1 MCDKAVDD
9 CLAAVKFVPDWLV
22 TSKIIKIRFNAVYAD
37 ENILLFNEDSGNVI
51 CF

>member
-9 CLAAVKFVPDWLV
+9 CLAAVKFVPDWFV
-22 TSKIIKIRFNAVYAD
+22 TSKIIKILFNAVYAD
-37 ENILLFNEDSGNVI
+37 ENILLFNEDSGSVI